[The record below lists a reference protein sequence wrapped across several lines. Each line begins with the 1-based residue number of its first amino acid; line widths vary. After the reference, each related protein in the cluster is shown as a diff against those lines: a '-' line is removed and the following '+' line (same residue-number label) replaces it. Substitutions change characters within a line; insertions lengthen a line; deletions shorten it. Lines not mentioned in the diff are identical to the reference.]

1 MLDVVQLEVVLIVV
15 VGAFVGVEILLQF
28 RFHGTILRL
37 CRQHIRVL
45 TGVGGYVDAGCPALN
60 QHGAG
65 GNSAEDEDD
74 YCRDAAHDK
83 EALFVTGDEL
93 TGFLCVLCGFSRR
106 LCRGFG
112 GFDRIPG
119 AFSGFGGGVLPLDG
133 LLLLPAGVGI
143 AGKLR
148 VVVLRRFVQRT
159 EVGAVCLGLGAVC
172 AAVGLLLVGAV
183 GVLGKSHGALRRLL
197 HAVGALHAHIVLLML
212 PNLTV
217 YGGQG
222 RRSGRVTHRMGQLG
236 GRALLV
242 HLLKGKARRHPA
254 GLRVYRALLP
264 LYGFLGYLRL
274 GLFQL
279 LHALV
284 RFSDSLFQFRR
295 CQLLVGKQQPGR
307 AFAHGDSPPFG
318 AYGTPRK
325 SSTLPQPNLWIQ
337 NSYCLGCVSAMR

>member
-15 VGAFVGVEILLQF
+15 VGVFVGVEILLQF
-28 RFHGTILRL
+28 RFHGAILRL
-37 CRQHIRVL
+37 CRQHIRIL
-45 TGVGGYVDAGCPALN
+45 TGVGGHVHAGCPALN

-65 GNSAEDEDD
+65 GHGAEDEDNH
-74 YCRDAAHDK
+74 CRDAAHDK
-83 EALFVTGDEL
+83 KALFVTGDEL
-93 TGFLCVLCGFSRR
+93 TGFLCVLCGFPRR

-148 VVVLRRFVQRT
+148 VMVLCRFVQRT
-159 EVGAVCLGLGAVC
+159 EVGAVCLGLGPVR

-197 HAVGALHAHIVLLML
+197 HAVGALHTHIVLLML
-212 PNLTV
+212 PNLPV
-217 YGGQG
+217 DGGQC
-222 RRSGRVTHRMGQLG
+222 RRTGRVPQGVGELG
-236 GRALLV
+236 GRSLLV
-242 HLLKGKARRHPA
+242 HLLKGKARCDRA
-254 GLRVYRALLP
+254 SFRVNDALP
-264 LYGFLGYLRL
+264 FLYGFLRYLRL

-279 LHALV
+279 LHTLI
-284 RFSDSLFQFRR
+284 RFPDGIFQFRR

-307 AFAHGDSPPFG
+307 ALAHGVSPPVR

-325 SSTLPQPNLWIQ
+325 SSTLPQPNLWMQ
-337 NSYCLGCVSAMR
+337 KSYCLGCVSAMR

>member
-1 MLDVVQLEVVLIVV
+1 MLDVVQIKMVLIVV

-28 RFHGTILRL
+28 RFHGAILRL

-45 TGVGGYVDAGCPALN
+45 TGVGGYVDAGGSALN
-60 QHGAG
+60 QQGAG
-65 GNSAEDEDD
+65 GHGAEDKDD

-83 EALFVTGDEL
+83 KALFVTGDEL
-93 TGFLCVLCGFSRR
+93 AGFLCVLRGFPRR

-119 AFSGFGGGVLPLDG
+119 AFSGFGGGVLPLDS

-148 VVVLRRFVQRT
+148 VMVLCRFVQRT

-183 GVLGKSHGALRRLL
+183 GVLGKAHGALRRLL
-197 HAVGALHAHIVLLML
+197 HAVGALHTHIILLML
-212 PNLTV
+212 PNLPV
-217 YGGQG
+217 DGGQ
-222 RRSGRVTHRMGQLG
+222 RRRTGRVPQSVGELG
-236 GRALLV
+236 GRSLLI
-242 HLLKGKARRHPA
+242 HLLKGKSRCDPA
-254 GLRVYRALLP
+254 GLRVYRVLLP

-279 LHALV
+279 LIGFI
-284 RFSDSLFQFRR
+284 RFFDGLFQFRR
-295 CQLLVGKQQPGR
+295 CPLLLREQQPGR
-307 AFAHGDSPPFG
+307 AFAHVTSPPIRFCASVQYSG
-318 AYGTPRK
+318 F
-325 SSTLPQPNLWIQ
+325 SSMP
-337 NSYCLGCVSAMR
+337 M

>member
-1 MLDVVQLEVVLIVV
+1 MLDVVQLEVVLVV
-15 VGAFVGVEILLQF
+15 VMGAFVGVEILLQF
-28 RFHGTILRL
+28 RFHGAILCL

-45 TGVGGYVDAGCPALN
+45 TGVGGYVDAGGSALN
-60 QHGAG
+60 QQGAG
-65 GNSAEDEDD
+65 GHGAEDEDD

-83 EALFVTGDEL
+83 KALFVTGDEL
-93 TGFLCVLCGFSRR
+93 TGFLCVLRGFPRR
-106 LCRGFG
+106 LCRCFG

-133 LLLLPAGVGI
+133 LLLLPAGVRI

-148 VVVLRRFVQRT
+148 VMVLRCFVQRT
-159 EVGAVCLGLGAVC
+159 EVGAVCLDLGAVR

-183 GVLGKSHGALRRLL
+183 GVLGKTHGALRRLL
-197 HAVGALHAHIVLLML
+197 HAVGALHPHIVLLML
-212 PNLTV
+212 PNLPV
-217 YGGQG
+217 DGGQR
-222 RRSGRVTHRMGQLG
+222 RRSGRVPQGVGELG
-236 GRALLV
+236 GRSFLV

-295 CQLLVGKQQPGR
+295 CPLFLREQQPGR
-307 AFAHGDSPPFG
+307 AFAHVTSPPFG

-337 NSYCLGCVSAMR
+337 KSYCLGCVSAMR

>member
-1 MLDVVQLEVVLIVV
+1 MVLIVV

-28 RFHGTILRL
+28 RFHGAILRL

-45 TGVGGYVDAGCPALN
+45 AGIGGHVDAGCPALN

-65 GNSAEDEDD
+65 GHGAEDKDQHGG
-74 YCRDAAHDK
+74 DAAHNK
-83 EALFVTGDEL
+83 KALFVTGDEL
-93 TGFLCVLCGFSRR
+93 AGFLCAFCGFPRR

-148 VVVLRRFVQRT
+148 VMVLCRFVQRT
-159 EVGAVCLGLGAVC
+159 EVGAVCLDLGAVC

-197 HAVGALHAHIVLLML
+197 HAVGALHPHIVLLML
-212 PNLTV
+212 PNLPV
-217 YGGQG
+217 DGGQ
-222 RRSGRVTHRMGQLG
+222 RRRTGRVSQGVGELG
-236 GRALLV
+236 GRSLLV
-242 HLLKGKARRHPA
+242 HLLKGKARCDRA
-254 GLRVYRALLP
+254 GFRVNDALLF

-284 RFSDSLFQFRR
+284 RFSDGLFQFRR

-307 AFAHGDSPPFG
+307 AFTHGDSPPFE
-318 AYGTPRK
+318 AYGT
-325 SSTLPQPNLWIQ
+325 
-337 NSYCLGCVSAMR
+337 

>member
-1 MLDVVQLEVVLIVV
+1 MLNVVQIKMVLVVV

-45 TGVGGYVDAGCPALN
+45 TGVGGYVNAGCPALN

-65 GNSAEDEDD
+65 GNGAEDEDD
-74 YCRDAAHDK
+74 HCRDAAHDK
-83 EALFVTGDEL
+83 KALFVTGDEL
-93 TGFLCVLCGFSRR
+93 AGFLCVLRGFPCR

-148 VVVLRRFVQRT
+148 VMVLCRFVQRA

-172 AAVGLLLVGAV
+172 AAVGLLLVRAV
-183 GVLGKSHGALRRLL
+183 GVLGKLHGTLRRLL
-197 HAVGALHAHIVLLML
+197 HAVGALHTHIVLLML
-212 PNLTV
+212 PNLPV
-217 YGGQG
+217 DGGQ
-222 RRSGRVTHRMGQLG
+222 RRRTGRVPQGVGELG
-236 GRALLV
+236 GRSLLV
-242 HLLKGKARRHPA
+242 HLLKGKARCDRA
-254 GLRVYRALLP
+254 GFRVNDALLF

-279 LHALV
+279 LIGFI
-284 RFSDSLFQFRR
+284 RFFDGLFQFRR
-295 CQLLVGKQQPGR
+295 CPLLLREQQPGR
-307 AFAHGDSPPFG
+307 AFAHGLHLLRSVSVPACSSPG
-318 AYGTPRK
+318 SARCRC
-325 SSTLPQPNLWIQ
+325 SAVQAALPPPP
-337 NSYCLGCVSAMR
+337 

>member
-1 MLDVVQLEVVLIVV
+1 MLDVVQFEVVLVVV

-28 RFHGTILRL
+28 RFHGAILRL

-45 TGVGGYVDAGCPALN
+45 TGVGGYVDAGCSALN
-60 QHGAG
+60 QQGAG
-65 GNSAEDEDD
+65 GNGAEDKDD
-74 YCRDAAHDK
+74 YCRNAAHDK
-83 EALFVTGDEL
+83 KALFVTGDEL
-93 TGFLCVLCGFSRR
+93 AGFLGVLRGFPRR

-148 VVVLRRFVQRT
+148 VMVLCRFVQRT
-159 EVGAVCLGLGAVC
+159 EVGAVCLDLGPVRVAVW
-172 AAVGLLLVGAV
+172 LLLVRAM
-183 GVLGKSHGALRRLL
+183 GVLCKAHGALRRLL

-222 RRSGRVTHRMGQLG
+222 RRSGHVTHRMGQLG
-236 GRALLV
+236 GRAFFV
-242 HLLKGKARRHPA
+242 HLLKGKARCDRA
-254 GLRVYRALLP
+254 GFRVNDALLF

-279 LHALV
+279 LHTLV
-284 RFSDSLFQFRR
+284 RFSDGLFQFRR

-307 AFAHGDSPPFG
+307 AFAHGNSPPSIRFC
-318 AYGTPRK
+318 A
-325 SSTLPQPNLWIQ
+325 SLQ
-337 NSYCLGCVSAMR
+337 

>member
-1 MLDVVQLEVVLIVV
+1 M
-15 VGAFVGVEILLQF
+15 
-28 RFHGTILRL
+28 
-37 CRQHIRVL
+37 
-45 TGVGGYVDAGCPALN
+45 
-60 QHGAG
+60 
-65 GNSAEDEDD
+65 
-74 YCRDAAHDK
+74 
-83 EALFVTGDEL
+83 TGDEL
-93 TGFLCVLCGFSRR
+93 TGFLCVLRGFPRR
-106 LCRGFG
+106 LCRSFG

-148 VVVLRRFVQRT
+148 VVVLRCFVQRP
-159 EVGAVCLGLGAVC
+159 EIGAVRLGLGAVC

-183 GVLGKSHGALRRLL
+183 GVLGKSHGAFRRLL
-197 HAVGALHAHIVLLML
+197 HAVGALHTHIVLLML

-217 YGGQG
+217 DSRQH
-222 RRSGRVTHRMGQLG
+222 RRAGCVPHGVGKLG
-236 GRALLV
+236 GRSLLV
-242 HLLKGKARRHPA
+242 HLLKGKARRYPA
-254 GLRVYRALLP
+254 GFRVNDALLF
-264 LYGFLGYLRL
+264 LHGFLGYLRL

-284 RFSDSLFQFRR
+284 RFSDGLFQFRH

-307 AFAHGDSPPFG
+307 ALAHGNSPPFE

-337 NSYCLGCVSAMR
+337 KSYCLGCVRAMC

>member
-1 MLDVVQLEVVLIVV
+1 MLDVVQIKMVLIVV

-28 RFHGTILRL
+28 RFHGAVGGL

-45 TGVGGYVDAGCPALN
+45 TGVGGHVDAGCPALN

-65 GNSAEDEDD
+65 GHGAEDKDQHGG
-74 YCRDAAHDK
+74 DAAHDK
-83 EALFVTGDEL
+83 KALFVTGDEL
-93 TGFLCVLCGFSRR
+93 TGFLCVLRGFPRR

-148 VVVLRRFVQRT
+148 VMVLCRFVQRT
-159 EVGAVCLGLGAVC
+159 EVGAVCLGLGPVR
-172 AAVGLLLVGAV
+172 AAVGLLLMGAV
-183 GVLGKSHGALRRLL
+183 GVLCKSHGALRRLL
-197 HAVGALHAHIVLLML
+197 HAVGTLHAHIVLLML
-212 PNLTV
+212 PNLPV
-217 YGGQG
+217 DGGQ
-222 RRSGRVTHRMGQLG
+222 RRLTGRVPQSVGELG

-242 HLLKGKARRHPA
+242 HLLKGKARRYPA
-254 GLRVYRALLP
+254 GLRVYRVLLP

-279 LHALV
+279 LIGFI
-284 RFSDSLFQFRR
+284 RFFDGLFQFRR

-307 AFAHGDSPPFG
+307 ALAHGVSPPIRFSASVQYSG
-318 AYGTPRK
+318 F
-325 SSTLPQPNLWIQ
+325 SSMP
-337 NSYCLGCVSAMR
+337 M

>member
-1 MLDVVQLEVVLIVV
+1 MLDVVQLEVVLVVV

-28 RFHGTILRL
+28 RFHGAILRL

-65 GNSAEDEDD
+65 GNSAEDKDQHGS
-74 YCRDAAHDK
+74 DAARDK
-83 EALFVTGDEL
+83 KALFVTGDEL
-93 TGFLCVLCGFSRR
+93 AGFLCVLRGFPRR

-148 VVVLRRFVQRT
+148 VMVLRRLIQCA

-183 GVLGKSHGALRRLL
+183 GVLGKAHGALRRLL
-197 HAVGALHAHIVLLML
+197 HAVGALHTHIVLLML
-212 PNLTV
+212 PNLPV
-217 YGGQG
+217 DGG
-222 RRSGRVTHRMGQLG
+222 
-236 GRALLV
+236 
-242 HLLKGKARRHPA
+242 
-254 GLRVYRALLP
+254 
-264 LYGFLGYLRL
+264 
-274 GLFQL
+274 
-279 LHALV
+279 
-284 RFSDSLFQFRR
+284 
-295 CQLLVGKQQPGR
+295 
-307 AFAHGDSPPFG
+307 
-318 AYGTPRK
+318 
-325 SSTLPQPNLWIQ
+325 
-337 NSYCLGCVSAMR
+337 

>member
-1 MLDVVQLEVVLIVV
+1 MLDVVQIKMVLIVV

-28 RFHGTILRL
+28 RFHGAILRL

-65 GNSAEDEDD
+65 GNGAEDEDD
-74 YCRDAAHDK
+74 HCRDAAHDK
-83 EALFVTGDEL
+83 KALFVTGDEL
-93 TGFLCVLCGFSRR
+93 AGFLCVLRGFPRR

-148 VVVLRRFVQRT
+148 VMVLRRFVQRT
-159 EVGAVCLGLGAVC
+159 EIGAVCLGLGAVC
-172 AAVGLLLVGAV
+172 AAVGLLLVGAM
-183 GVLGKSHGALRRLL
+183 GVLGKAHGALRRLL
-197 HAVGALHAHIVLLML
+197 HAVGALHTHIVLFML
-212 PNLTV
+212 PNLPV
-217 YGGQG
+217 DGGQ
-222 RRSGRVTHRMGQLG
+222 RRRTGRVPQGVGELG
-236 GRALLV
+236 GRPLLV
-242 HLLKGKARRHPA
+242 HLLKGKARCDRA
-254 GLRVYRALLP
+254 GFRVNDALLF
-264 LYGFLGYLRL
+264 LHGFLGYLRL

-284 RFSDSLFQFRR
+284 RFSDGLFQFRH

-307 AFAHGDSPPFG
+307 AFAHGNSPPFG

-325 SSTLPQPNLWIQ
+325 SSTLPQPNL
-337 NSYCLGCVSAMR
+337 